1 MFNKIWAGLI
11 LVSLVFA
18 LYYDGR
24 DLAADTFRNGQPL
37 AVEIVPKAGPLDPS
51 AARQDVTVRLDSAT
65 VAQHFGTPVAVN
77 PDGYDGV
84 LVRSDDGQL
93 QLRFAKDADLAEP
106 LKTVVAVTSAREKDL
121 RGTVVLAPA
130 PVPVGASPD
139 STLAAVQPTASSQP
153 ATRAQL
159 TFTPVRFVK
168 LQAITKAAFDFADT
182 AVTVALGLI
191 GVLALWLGLL
201 RIAEKSGVLTSLVR
215 YTGPIIRPLFPG
227 IPKDHPAL
235 GLIILNMTANMLGL
249 GNAATP
255 LGIKAMEAMQTLN
268 DNPEEAT
275 DDQVMF
281 LAINTAS
288 VQLVPPVLLIAILGL
303 EVNKLIFPILIVT
316 GLSLVVAI
324 AAVKLLGKMRRFQ
337 REPKGQGP
345 RAKDDIVPV

>member
-18 LYYDGR
+18 LYYDSR
-24 DLAADTFRNGQPL
+24 DLAADTFRNGQAL
-37 AVEIVPKAGPLDPS
+37 AVEIVPKAGPLSP
-51 AARQDVTVRLDSAT
+51 AASKQDVTVRLDSAV
-65 VAQHFGTPVAVN
+65 VAQHYGQPVAVAA
-77 PDGYDGV
+77 DGYDGV
-84 LVRSDDGQL
+84 LVRSEDGL
-93 QLRFAKDADLAEP
+93 QLRFAKDASLPEP
-106 LKTVVAVTSAREKDL
+106 FKTIVAVTSPREKDL
-121 RGTVVLAPA
+121 RGTLVLAAAPA
-130 PVPVGASPD
+130 PTAAAPD
-139 STLAAVQPTASSQP
+139 TTLAAADSARVARPPLPVVRGQI
-153 ATRAQL
+153 
-159 TFTPVRFVK
+159 TFAPVRFVK

-201 RIAEKSGVLTSLVR
+201 RIAETSGILTSLVR

-227 IPKDHPAL
+227 IPQDHPAL

-255 LGIKAMEAMQTLN
+255 LGIKAMEAMQDLN
-268 DNPEEAT
+268 PNPEEAT

-303 EVNKLIFPILIVT
+303 EVNRLIFPILIVT

-324 AAVKLLGKMRRFQ
+324 AAVKLFGRMRRFQ
-337 REPKGQGP
+337 REAPNAEATSVQ
-345 RAKDDIVPV
+345 

>member
-24 DLAADTFRNGQPL
+24 DLAADTYRNGQPL
-37 AVEIVPKAGPLDPS
+37 AVEIVPKVGMLNPVAS
-51 AARQDVTVRLDSAT
+51 KQDVLVRIDSVA
-65 VAQHFGTPVAVN
+65 VAQHYGTSVAL
-77 PDGYDGV
+77 DAEGYDGV
-84 LVRSDDGQL
+84 LVRSEDGQL
-93 QLRFAKDADLAEP
+93 QLRFAKDASLPEP
-106 LKTVVAVTSAREKDL
+106 LKTIVAVTSPREKDL
-121 RGTVVLAPA
+121 RGTVEWLPTSAA
-130 PVPVGASPD
+130 TGD
-139 STLAAVQPTASSQP
+139 SAATASDELGLAYKAGEP
-153 ATRAQL
+153 AQL
-159 TFTPVRFVK
+159 TFAPVRFVK
-168 LQAITKAAFDFADT
+168 LQAITKAAFDFAET

-201 RIAEKSGVLTSLVR
+201 RIAETSGVLTSLVR

-288 VQLVPPVLLIAILGL
+288 VQLVPPVLLIAIIGL

-324 AAVKLLGKMRRFQ
+324 VAVKLFGKMRRFQ
-337 REPKGQGP
+337 REP
-345 RAKDDIVPV
+345 VPPPAAVVESPGASA